1 MGLGRQNCHSSTQIS
16 GFNHRSGDFLATLMN
31 MKTGKCWMV
40 HNYTRFFGKYSQ
52 SPINIGRQG
61 LLVSSTQS
69 YSQVLRKH
77 SQTNAVIHIG
87 THSQSGSKNHT
98 YNLFRK
104 CKQFHISVLLGTP
117 IVTSKTGSLEADVLI
132 F

>member
-1 MGLGRQNCHSSTQIS
+1 MGLGRRNCHSSTQIS
-16 GFNHRSGDFLATLMN
+16 GFNHQSGDFLSILMN

-40 HNYTRFFGKYSQ
+40 HNYTRFFGKYLQ
-52 SPINIGRQG
+52 SPINTGRQG

-69 YSQVLRKH
+69 CSQVIRKH

-98 YNLFRK
+98 HNLFCK

-117 IVTSKTGSLEADVLI
+117 IVTFIKVSLEANVMI